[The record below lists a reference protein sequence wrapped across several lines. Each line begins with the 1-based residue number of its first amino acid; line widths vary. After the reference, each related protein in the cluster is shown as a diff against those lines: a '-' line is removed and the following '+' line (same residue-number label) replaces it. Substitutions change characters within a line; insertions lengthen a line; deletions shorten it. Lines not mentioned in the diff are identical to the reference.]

1 MNIFKAIL
9 LGLIQG
15 LTEFLPVSSSGHLVI
30 FSHLLKT
37 NVETSAFFDVL
48 LHVGTLA
55 AVFVVF
61 WKDVKSFFVELVRLI
76 AACFRWLRNREPIRM
91 YLERKMCL
99 MVIAASIPTALIG
112 LIVKKFL
119 EDLFLSSLV
128 AVGISLLITSAL
140 LLLSK
145 KIPDG
150 RKTGRE
156 MKWYDGIFIG
166 IVQGIATVPG
176 ISRAGSTV
184 VAGEFCG
191 LDKDF
196 AFRFS
201 FLMSIPAIIGAA
213 LLELFNITAKDAAN
227 FGPYFIGM
235 IVAGLSGYFALK
247 WLRRMVISHKFHYFG
262 YYCLAAGLITIIAG
276 LVM

>member
-1 MNIFKAIL
+1 MNALKAIL
-9 LGLIQG
+9 MGLIQG

-30 FSHLLKT
+30 ASHLLKT
-37 NVETSAFFDVL
+37 DVTTSAFFDVL

-76 AACFRWLRNREPIRM
+76 ADCFRYLRYKEPVRM

-99 MVIAASIPTALIG
+99 MVIIASVPTALIG
-112 LIVKKFL
+112 MIVKKFL
-119 EDLFLSSLV
+119 EDMFLSSVV
-128 AVGISLLITSAL
+128 AVGITLLITAAL

-150 RKTGRE
+150 HKKEKE
-156 MKWYDGIFIG
+156 MKWYDGLFIG

-176 ISRAGSTV
+176 ISRSGSTV

-213 LLELFNITAKDAAN
+213 LLELFDITVKDAAN
-227 FGPYFIGM
+227 IGPYLLGM
-235 IVAGLSGYFALK
+235 IVAGVSGYFALK
-247 WLRRMVISHKFHYFG
+247 WLRKMVVSHKFHYFG
-262 YYCLAAGLITIIAG
+262 YYCLAVGLITIIVG
-276 LVM
+276 LIG